1 MDFSHLSE
9 PVLAAMIG
17 ATATVLGA
25 LVQLRISWRK
35 EMRERERGQPISKK
49 TRRGPVLLVYALMIA
64 AAVGGFALSQYL
76 VSWREGGRE
85 ELRSELQS
93 KLAEINA
100 TAMRLEQARLNE
112 RQQIEAEAQ
121 RADAARLGD
130 EGAAASIVVGPCKP
144 EGASGDKRE
153 CTEQTALRV
162 AVCARVPA
170 SAAVK
175 EVQLYTKPEDSKQSW
190 QDSRVQPGQDAG
202 QVRFAEKSFE
212 RPDDGGARQ
221 LCQGFANWNREKPR
235 LARIVVKYALQP
247 PS

>member
-1 MDFSHLSE
+1 M
-9 PVLAAMIG
+9 
-17 ATATVLGA
+17 
-25 LVQLRISWRK
+25 
-35 EMRERERGQPISKK
+35 
-49 TRRGPVLLVYALMIA
+49 
-64 AAVGGFALSQYL
+64 
-76 VSWREGGRE
+76 
-85 ELRSELQS
+85 
-93 KLAEINA
+93 
-100 TAMRLEQARLNE
+100 
-112 RQQIEAEAQ
+112 
-121 RADAARLGD
+121 
-130 EGAAASIVVGPCKP
+130 
-144 EGASGDKRE
+144 
-153 CTEQTALRV
+153 
-162 AVCARVPA
+162 PA